1 MSFFSIHYLTLI
13 DIYNFLVILTDNIL
27 IKIVGIVYIK
37 NNITKYL
44 LSEELIFVWFTYT
57 YMFFHDTAENDEVP
71 LCGIN

>member
-1 MSFFSIHYLTLI
+1 MTDKTLRK
-13 DIYNFLVILTDNIL
+13 TD
-27 IKIVGIVYIK
+27 GMVYIK